1 MRSLLDH
8 IHDLRELA
16 LRFDTAILSYI
27 VHHRSDRI
35 ATAMS
40 AVSML
45 GSAGF
50 LAGVVLLAGL
60 YLRRRSGSWVPLLV
74 LAAAGLG
81 AAVFAGTM
89 KDILSRSRPP
99 AAWMTAR
106 ASGSAFPSDHATRAT
121 AVYGALGCLV
131 AGTRESRLPRLSIWT
146 AAVFASLMIGVSRVY
161 VGVHWPT
168 DVIGGWTLAVAWLVI
183 LLGVYRHQIAVDDGA
198 RDQKGPA
205 STKN

>member
-1 MRSLLDH
+1 LDH
-8 IHDLRELA
+8 IHNMPELA
-16 LRFDTAILSYI
+16 LRFDTAVLSYI
-27 VHHRSDRI
+27 VHHRSDWI
-35 ATAMS
+35 TDAMS

-45 GSAGF
+45 GDAGF
-50 LAGVVLLAGL
+50 LAGVVLLGGL

-74 LAAAGLG
+74 LTAAGLG

-121 AVYGALGCLV
+121 AVYGALGYLV
-131 AGTRESRLPRLSIWT
+131 AGTRESRLQQLSIWT

-183 LLGVYRHQIAVDDGA
+183 LLGVYRHQIG
-198 RDQKGPA
+198 RR
-205 STKN
+205 